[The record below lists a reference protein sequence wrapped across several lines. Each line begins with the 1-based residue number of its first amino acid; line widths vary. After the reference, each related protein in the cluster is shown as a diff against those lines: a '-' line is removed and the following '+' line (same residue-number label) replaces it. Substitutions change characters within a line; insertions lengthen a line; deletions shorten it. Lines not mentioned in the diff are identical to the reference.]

1 MNNLFGIVWAGLG
14 RLMLTPLVLLVVILL
29 LRHCKRIN
37 ATVTKLVH
45 PIHQATI
52 FKNFSSTRQWIKGS
66 LLSLGVVFLF
76 IALLQPQWGKKEQT
90 IMQEG
95 RDVLILLDISR
106 SMSAQD
112 LKPNRLEFAKLKIRT
127 LIEKLPSERIGLIV
141 FSGSA
146 FVQCPLTADH
156 AAFAMF
162 LDHVNTEII
171 SSGTTS
177 LDKALNKA
185 LEVFSTAEDRKNKLA
200 IVLTDG
206 EDYSLQFDA
215 AQNKALKE
223 QLSVFALGVGT
234 PTGAPIPKLDQNG
247 QQTGHETDESGNVV
261 LSILDEKMLL
271 QLCTRLNGQYQ
282 RATYDDSDIDALVAR
297 LGQYEK
303 EKFADKKLSLFEE
316 QYPWVLAL
324 AWICLALEWIL

>member
-1 MNNLFGIVWAGLG
+1 MPEIHWAGLD
-14 RLMLTPLVLLVVILL
+14 RLILAPIFLLVIVLI
-29 LRHCKRIN
+29 LRHCRRMI
-37 ATVTKLVH
+37 AVVDHLVH
-45 PIHQATI
+45 PTHQKII
-52 FKNFSSTRQWIKGS
+52 FKNFSSTRQWIKGC
-66 LLSLGVVFLF
+66 LLCLSAIFMF
-76 IALLQPQWGKKEQT
+76 IALLQPQWGKKEQVV
-90 IMQEG
+90 MQEG

-127 LIEKLPSERIGLIV
+127 LVEKLPSERIGLIV

-177 LDKALNKA
+177 LDKALSKA
-185 LEVFSTAEDRKNKLA
+185 LDVFSSSESRKNKLA
-200 IVLTDG
+200 VVFTDG
-206 EDYSLQFDA
+206 EDFSLNFDA
-215 AQNKALKE
+215 TQNKALKE

-234 PTGAPIPKLDQNG
+234 PAGAPIPTFDHEGKQV
-247 QQTGHETDESGNVV
+247 GHETDEKGNVV
-261 LSILDEKMLL
+261 LSVLDEKMLKH
-271 QLCTRLNGQYQ
+271 LCSRLNGLYL
-282 RATYDDSDIDALVAR
+282 RATYDDSDIEALVTR

-303 EKFADKKLSLFEE
+303 EKFDDKKISLFQD